1 MKLTYKFKINYNEDI
16 SNLCKI
22 SKNLYNQAN
31 YLIRQD
37 FIKNRKYL
45 NYNIIENIL
54 KNQRYEKE
62 DYDNYHKLKIQTS
75 QQILLLLD
83 KNWKSFF
90 KSIKDYSKNKSK
102 YLGKPNLPKYLK
114 KVEYI
119 LIYTNQNCQIKKN
132 ILVLSKNIKIKIPEY
147 KDFSNFNQVRILP
160 FKKYYEVEI
169 IYEQNIV
176 NSDLDLNNYTSIDLG
191 LNNLITLISEN
202 KSILFSGKI
211 IKSINQMFN
220 KKYSKLKSIKDK
232 KKGINLNYNKLRRLE
247 CDRKYFIKDY
257 FHKVSRSIINYCL
270 INKIGNL
277 VVGYNVNWKTSINI
291 GKRNNQNFVQ
301 IPYSQLLTYL
311 EYKCNLVG
319 IKFIKTEES
328 YTSKCDGLALE
339 KICKHENYLGK
350 RIKRGLFQ
358 SSIGRLINADVNGA
372 LNILRK
378 VIDDSSEFIQKII
391 NSRVLFNPVKIR
403 TTEMLLN
410 FCKGIY

>member
-1 MKLTYKFKINYNEDI
+1 MKLTYKFKIKYNENI

-31 YLIRQD
+31 YLIRQE

-45 NYNIIENIL
+45 NYNTIEKIL
-54 KNQRYEKE
+54 KNKNYEIE
-62 DYDNYHKLKIQTS
+62 EYDNYHKLKIQSS
-75 QQILLLLD
+75 QQILILLD

-114 KVEYI
+114 KEEYL
-119 LIYTNQNCQIKKN
+119 LIYTNQNCQIRNN
-132 ILVLSKNIKIKIPEY
+132 ILILSKDIKIKIPKY
-147 KDFSNFNQVRILP
+147 KDFSNFNQIRILP

-169 IYEQNIV
+169 VYEQDIL
-176 NSDLDLNNYTSIDLG
+176 NSDLNFNEYISIDLG

-211 IKSINQMFN
+211 IKSINQIFN

-247 CDRKYFIKDY
+247 CNRKYFIKDY
-257 FHKVSRSIINYCL
+257 FHKISKSIINYCL
-270 INKIGNL
+270 RNKIGNI
-277 VVGYNVNWKTSINI
+277 VVGYNNNWKNSINI

-301 IPYSQLLTYL
+301 IPYNQLISYL

-319 IKFIKTEES
+319 IKFIKAEES

-410 FCKGIY
+410 FCKGVY